1 MKHQALRPV
10 AMMLSVLLVMAM
22 PVRAGSIQFGDV
34 VQTIVDGQNGR
45 ARVSLHLRH
54 VTQNGRLSI
63 AGGVAST
70 SAARTQDGT
79 QQPQQGG
86 GSSSSGSTATG
97 SDSSSTVAV
106 EVAPAQGP
114 TGQVQTVDLG
124 DVTGTVCDCG
134 EIPVVPGGRGFP
146 LWPLLAGI
154 PLICVTGIC
163 GSDDDRT
170 PVCVVNCGG
179 GETVI
184 PEPATLLL
192 FGSGLVAL
200 GARARRR
207 RPRLNASGEE
217 TTAPAAEV

>member
-1 MKHQALRPV
+1 MKHQAIRSV

-22 PVRAGSIQFGDV
+22 PVHAGSIQFGDV

-45 ARVSLHLRH
+45 SRMNLRLRNIS
-54 VTQNGRLSI
+54 QSGRLPI
-63 AGGVAST
+63 VGGT
-70 SAARTQDGT
+70 SSNSGGSSEGT
-79 QQPQQGG
+79 QSGSPSGG
-86 GSSSSGSTATG
+86 GSNVSGGDVNSSS
-97 SDSSSTVAV
+97 VVV
-106 EVAPAQGP
+106 EAAPAQGP
-114 TGQVQTVDLG
+114 SGQVQTVDLG

-134 EIPVVPGGRGFP
+134 EIPVPAIKRGFP

-163 GSDDDRT
+163 SDDGDRT
-170 PVCVVNCGG
+170 NPVCVVNC

-192 FGSGLVAL
+192 FGSGLLAL

-207 RPRLNASGEE
+207 RRPEDSVEE
-217 TTAPAAEV
+217 TAATTTGAQV